1 MLACSSYCYSEEVF
15 GTTQNAATTGL
26 NWVMTEVLPQQ
37 AGLTVNSVIYR
48 YTSVKQT
55 EDDMLVHVQNQNAE
69 APGFIFRET
78 DDWSGLPGNTIN
90 KAIPVANIPIQL
102 WGDGSIEVEGK
113 GEVTNASVLYSFQFD
128 PCFDP
133 QTNPSCPGYV
143 DPFEMLMNEI
153 DVKDPLDDDLL
164 QAELRRKLN
173 LDAQE
178 EDENERQRRR
188 MKSEDKGDDD
198 RLEAIM
204 GIVNTSLLAAE
215 ASAKHA
221 ELAALNSIP
230 QTYFAVVPDAKYE
243 ETVVLRDGRLPENKK
258 GRRVEYA
265 QQLLHEKMVDSQYN
279 TKENK

>member
-164 QAELRRKLN
+164 QAELRRKSN

-204 GIVNTSLLAAE
+204 GIVNTSLLAVE
-215 ASAKHA
+215 AAAKHA

-230 QTYFAVVPDAKYE
+230 QTYFAVVPDTKYE

>member
-37 AGLTVNSVIYR
+37 AGLTVTSVIYR
-48 YTSVKQT
+48 YTSVKQA

-78 DDWSGLPGNTIN
+78 DDWSGIPGNTIN
-90 KAIPVANIPIQL
+90 KAVPVANIPIQL

-113 GEVTNASVLYSFQFD
+113 GEVENASVLYSFQFD

-133 QTNPSCPGYV
+133 QSNPSCPGYV
-143 DPFEMLMNEI
+143 DPFEMLMNEVS
-153 DVKDPLDDDLL
+153 VKDPLDDDML
-164 QAELRRKLN
+164 QAELRRNAN

-215 ASAKHA
+215 AAAKHA

-230 QTYFAVVPDAKYE
+230 QTYFAVVPDTKYE
-243 ETVVLRDGRLPENKK
+243 ETVVLRDGRLPENKRA
-258 GRRVEYA
+258 RRVGLA
-265 QQLLHEKMVDSQYN
+265 QQLLHEEMVSSQYE
-279 TKENK
+279 K

>member
-133 QTNPSCPGYV
+133 QTDPSCPGYV
-143 DPFEMLMNEI
+143 DPFEMLMNE
-153 DVKDPLDDDLL
+153 VSAKDPLDDDLL
-164 QAELRRKLN
+164 QAELRRKSN

-215 ASAKHA
+215 AAAKHA

-230 QTYFAVVPDAKYE
+230 QTYFAVIPDTKYE
-243 ETVVLRDGRLPENKK
+243 ETVVLKDGRLPENKRA
-258 GRRVEYA
+258 RRVGFA
-265 QQLLHEKMVDSQYN
+265 QQLLHEKMVDLQYN
-279 TKENK
+279 NKENK

>member
-113 GEVTNASVLYSFQFD
+113 GEVTNASVLYTFQFD

-133 QTNPSCPGYV
+133 QTDPSCPGYV
-143 DPFEMLMNEI
+143 DPFEMLLNEI

-164 QAELRRKLN
+164 QAELRRKSN

-188 MKSEDKGDDD
+188 MKSDDKGDDD

-215 ASAKHA
+215 AAAKHA

-230 QTYFAVVPDAKYE
+230 QTYFAVVPDTKYE
-243 ETVVLRDGRLPENKK
+243 ETIVLRDGRLPENRK

>member
-1 MLACSSYCYSEEVF
+1 
-15 GTTQNAATTGL
+15 
-26 NWVMTEVLPQQ
+26 MTEVLPQQ

-215 ASAKHA
+215 AAAKHA

>member
-1 MLACSSYCYSEEVF
+1 
-15 GTTQNAATTGL
+15 
-26 NWVMTEVLPQQ
+26 
-37 AGLTVNSVIYR
+37 
-48 YTSVKQT
+48 
-55 EDDMLVHVQNQNAE
+55 
-69 APGFIFRET
+69 
-78 DDWSGLPGNTIN
+78 
-90 KAIPVANIPIQL
+90 
-102 WGDGSIEVEGK
+102 
-113 GEVTNASVLYSFQFD
+113 
-128 PCFDP
+128 
-133 QTNPSCPGYV
+133 
-143 DPFEMLMNEI
+143 MNEI

-164 QAELRRKLN
+164 QAELRRKSN

-230 QTYFAVVPDAKYE
+230 QTYFAVVPDTKYE